1 MLDLV
6 VQATGCARPTTC
18 PRAVL
23 ESAPR
28 HVREITT
35 AVAVMDE
42 YQGAVSLADALGR
55 DPLQVDLE
63 ALRLLTLAR
72 RTARAHDDRLREEE
86 RKTKAPAT
94 P

>member
-1 MLDLV
+1 
-6 VQATGCARPTTC
+6 
-18 PRAVL
+18 
-23 ESAPR
+23 
-28 HVREITT
+28 
-35 AVAVMDE
+35 MDE